1 MDSIH
6 ENFSS
11 AVLPD
16 FFIQKLLCIFYPDVD
31 VFCKCNN
38 TIEKNRL
45 FLLLFFHYNS
55 KEGNDHRL
63 YNQRQK

>member
-1 MDSIH
+1 MKTYPPPFCRI
-6 ENFSS
+6 
-11 AVLPD
+11 
-16 FFIQKLLCIFYPDVD
+16 FFYRKLLCIFYPDVD

-45 FLLLFFHYNS
+45 FPFFLYNS
-55 KEGNDHRL
+55 KEGNDQRL

>member
-6 ENFSS
+6 ENLSS

-16 FFIQKLLCIFYPDVD
+16 FLSKIVMYFYPDVD

-55 KEGNDHRL
+55 KEGNDHWL